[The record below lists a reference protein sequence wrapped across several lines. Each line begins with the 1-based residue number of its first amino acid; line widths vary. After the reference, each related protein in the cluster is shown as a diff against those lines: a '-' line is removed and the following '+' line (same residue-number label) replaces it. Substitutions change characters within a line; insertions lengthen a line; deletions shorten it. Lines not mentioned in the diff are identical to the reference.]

1 MSEKSFAIVTVVSA
15 TAWGLLFYP
24 PGVPKD
30 RMDQPAQPAQPAQPK
45 AIDASYSRQPDP
57 GPRPI
62 QLSAPP
68 DSAVKA
74 PAPIPHGIMTRHGET
89 AMLGPV
95 P

>member
-30 RMDQPAQPAQPAQPK
+30 RMEQPPQPAPPK

-57 GPRPI
+57 GPQPI
-62 QLSAPP
+62 HLTAPAE
-68 DSAVKA
+68 SAVKS
-74 PAPIPHGIMTRHGET
+74 PAPMPNAIMIRHGET
-89 AMLGPV
+89 AMLGPAR
-95 P
+95 